1 MKIAF
6 VNDTFLE
13 GRGADVVVY
22 ELAKRL
28 GKHNQIFVLSGETN
42 ISEENFKFIKIDL
55 PKLFTKSLKDFFYLK
70 KMKILEKQIQE
81 LDEKYS
87 FDKIIVFHGG
97 LSPAFKNNEKVMYV
111 WLGSP
116 PTKNILR
123 KLTSN
128 YFQKLMIKNK
138 IITISNYLNQDL
150 KKIGAKKTKI
160 ILLGVSEEFKPK
172 KISER
177 EHMLYVGRLEKH
189 KRVDQL
195 IKLSS
200 KLNFPI
206 SIVGYGLEEENLKKL
221 AVKIN
226 APVKFLGRVSRKELV
241 KNYQNCSF
249 FVSAS
254 KWEGFGLIFIEAGAC
269 AKPSIGYNVG
279 SIPEVIINNKTGFVV
294 DNFKEFINSAKLL
307 KENKRLRI
315 KMGKN
320 ARIFSKKFN
329 WNRVAKE
336 YEKELNKK

>member
-28 GKHNQIFVLSGETN
+28 GKHNKIFVLSGETN
-42 ISEENFKFIKIDL
+42 IPQYNFQFIKIIL
-55 PKLFTKSLKDFFYLK
+55 PKLFTKSFKDFFYFQ
-70 KMKILEKQIQE
+70 KMKNLEKQIKE

-87 FDKIIVFHGG
+87 FDKIVVFHGG
-97 LSPAFKNNEKVMYV
+97 LSPAFKNNKKVVYV

-123 KLTSN
+123 KMISN
-128 YFQKLMIKNK
+128 YFQKLMINNK
-138 IITISNYLNQDL
+138 IITISKYLDENL
-150 KKIGAKKTKI
+150 LKIGAKKTKV
-160 ILLGVSEEFKPK
+160 ILLGVSEEFKPT
-172 KISER
+172 KIKEE

-189 KRVDQL
+189 KRVDEL
-195 IKLSS
+195 IKLSAS
-200 KLNFPI
+200 LNFPLKI
-206 SIVGYGLEEENLKKL
+206 IGYGLEEKNLKKL
-221 AVKIN
+221 AMKTH
-226 APVKFLGRVSRKELV
+226 APVSFLGRVSKNELI

-254 KWEGFGLIFIEAGAC
+254 KWEGFGLIFIEAGSC
-269 AKPSIGYNVG
+269 AKPSIGYNCG

-294 DNFKEFINSAKLL
+294 NNFKEFINSAKLL
-307 KENKRLRI
+307 KENPILRV

-320 ARIFSKKFN
+320 ARIVSKKFK
-329 WNRVAKE
+329 WDKVAKE
-336 YEKELNKK
+336 YEKELK